1 MGKPP
6 VIQMGDLGHLE
17 GLIRLAT
24 SFRDELGRSEPS
36 EEGFRE
42 NIGTLLVDG
51 DAEFFVALG
60 DAGDCVG
67 FIQQRYRY
75 SMWVS
80 GLEACIED
88 LYVVPESR
96 RRSVG
101 SKLVEYA
108 VARAHAK
115 NCHSIVLDTNE
126 LNEPAILL
134 YTRLGFSSESS
145 RFPGG
150 KQLWFARPL

>member
-1 MGKPP
+1 MENPL
-6 VIQMGDLGHLE
+6 VIQIGDRGHLE
-17 GLIRLAT
+17 SLTKMAT
-24 SFRDELGRSEPS
+24 SFRDELSRSKPS
-36 EEGFRE
+36 EEEFRE
-42 NIGTLLVDG
+42 NIGILLVDG

-75 SMWVS
+75 SICVS

-88 LYVVPESR
+88 LYLAAEHR

-108 VARAHAK
+108 VARAQAK
-115 NCHSIVLDTNE
+115 SCRSISGYQRT
-126 LNEPAILL
+126 
-134 YTRLGFSSESS
+134 
-145 RFPGG
+145 
-150 KQLWFARPL
+150 Q